1 MMLVARVK
9 PGRYVEIPY
18 GPYICLG
25 CLSWM
30 FYGREILAWY
40 MNIFR

>member
-9 PGRYVEIPY
+9 PGRYAEIPY

-30 FYGREILAWY
+30 FYGSEILAWY